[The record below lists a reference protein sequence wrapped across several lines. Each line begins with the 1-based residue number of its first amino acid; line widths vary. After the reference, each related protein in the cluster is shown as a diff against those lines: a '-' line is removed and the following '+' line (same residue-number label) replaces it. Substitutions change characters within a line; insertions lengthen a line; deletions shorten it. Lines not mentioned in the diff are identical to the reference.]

1 MDHSTVNQWLGN
13 GLSIGAI
20 ASTFLGW
27 TPSIAAGVALIWYLI
42 QIYESATVQ
51 RWLAGHRV
59 RKLARLK
66 ARVIMLEAHSRAA
79 ALPPKTPDQDD
90 SGLPMTQPD

>member
-20 ASTFLGW
+20 ASTLVGW
-27 TPSIAAGVALIWYLI
+27 TPAIAAIVALIWYII

-51 RWLAGHRV
+51 RWLANRRV

-66 ARVIMLEAHSRAA
+66 ARVLMLEAQGKPPLPGPETGGAA
-79 ALPPKTPDQDD
+79 SA
-90 SGLPMTQPD
+90 S